1 MAQRSTAVLGLDIGT
16 TKIGATVGHFAEGGV
31 EILAMTKVPNSGL
44 RRGQVVDVEETVSSI
59 SAVLEDAERQ
69 AQIPLQSA
77 VVGLSGVQVETSQSK
92 GVIAVSRPD
101 GEITPQDVDRVLE
114 AARAIAMPANREIIH
129 TLPRGFTVDAEANI
143 VDPIG
148 MTGIRLEV
156 DTHVVSCPS
165 PSAKNLMRAVNQAGL
180 GIDELIFSPLA
191 TAELI
196 LTKRQKESG
205 VALIDIGAGTTEL
218 VVYEEN
224 DLIHAAVLPV
234 GSMHITND
242 IAIGLKTSIDLAEA
256 IKVRYGTAIVGDI
269 RDVDT
274 IDLTVID
281 PNELERPKRKYI
293 AEIIEARLSE
303 LFMMIN
309 DELRRIGKDGTLP
322 AGVIFT
328 GGGSR
333 LDGLVDHAKQSL
345 HLPAK
350 LGRPHTEF
358 MGNVDKLDD
367 PTYATSVGLALWGL
381 SGRPHREP
389 GQKSFSLDNMEGVV
403 GKARDFF
410 KQLLP

>member
-1 MAQRSTAVLGLDIGT
+1 MAQRNVVLGLDIGT
-16 TKIGATVGHFAEGGV
+16 TKIAATVGHFAEGGV

-44 RRGQVVDVEETVSSI
+44 RRGQVVDVEETVSAI

-69 AQIPLQSA
+69 AQTPLQSA
-77 VVGLSGVQVETSQSK
+77 IVGLSGSQVETTQSK

-101 GEITPQDVDRVLE
+101 GEITQQDVDRVLE

-129 TLPRGFTVDAEANI
+129 ILPKGFTVDAEANI
-143 VDPIG
+143 VDPVG

-156 DTHVVSCPS
+156 DAHVVSCPS
-165 PSAKNLMRAVNQAGL
+165 PAAKNLVRAVGQAGL
-180 GIDELIFSPLA
+180 AIDEMIFSPLA

-218 VVYEEN
+218 AVYEEN

-256 IKVRYGTAIVGDI
+256 IKVRYGTALVGDI
-269 RDVDT
+269 RDIDT

-281 PNELERPKRKYI
+281 PTELERPKRKYI
-293 AEIIEARLSE
+293 AEIIEARLAE
-303 LFMMIN
+303 LFMIVN
-309 DELRRIGKDGTLP
+309 DEFRKIGKDGTLP
-322 AGVIFT
+322 AGVVFT

-333 LDGLVDHAKQSL
+333 LDGLVELAKQNL

-358 MGNVDKLDD
+358 MGSVDKLDD
-367 PTYATSVGLALWGL
+367 PAYATCVGLALWGL

-389 GQKSFSLDNMEGVV
+389 GQKPFSLDNMEGVV

>member
-1 MAQRSTAVLGLDIGT
+1 MD
-16 TKIGATVGHFAEGGV
+16 
-31 EILAMTKVPNSGL
+31 
-44 RRGQVVDVEETVSSI
+44 
-59 SAVLEDAERQ
+59 DAERQ

-77 VVGLSGVQVETSQSK
+77 VVGLSGAQVETSQSK

-129 TLPRGFTVDAEANI
+129 TLPRGFTVDAETNI

-165 PSAKNLMRAVNQAGL
+165 PAAKNLMRAVNQAGL

-333 LDGLVDHAKQSL
+333 LDGLVEHAKQSL

-381 SGRPHREP
+381 SCRPHREP